1 MNNEN
6 LNPADTLNEIKDM
19 MERSSKF
26 ISLSGLSGIIIGILA
41 IVTVSGY
48 CQIYG
53 INPFNLDYEVLR
65 SLPTEH
71 YRNALLAAAVLFAVS
86 VTIACILA
94 INKARRMNQQV
105 WGMASKKLF
114 VNMFVPLSVGA
125 VFCLVVFQKYPDL
138 VLPLSLVFYGM
149 SLFNASKYTHEAIRS
164 MGMAEM
170 LLGLLCLLFMKY
182 HIVFWTVGFG
192 LLHVVYGT
200 FMYVRNEQH

>member
-1 MNNEN
+1 M
-6 LNPADTLNEIKDM
+6 NPADTLNEIKDM

-53 INPFNLDYEVLR
+53 INPFNIDYEALK
-65 SLPTEH
+65 SLPDDH
-71 YRNALLAAAVLFAVS
+71 YRHALQAAMALLVVS
-86 VTIACILA
+86 VAIACSLTISR
-94 INKARRMNQQV
+94 ARRLNLQV
-105 WGMASKKLF
+105 WGMASKKLL
-114 VNMFVPLSVGA
+114 VNMFVPLCVGT
-125 VFCLVVFQKYPDL
+125 VFCLVIFAKYPDL

-149 SLFNASKYTHEAIRS
+149 SLFNASKYTHDAIRS

-170 LLGLLCLLFMKY
+170 LLGLLCLVFMKY

-192 LLHVVYGT
+192 LLHVAYGT
-200 FMYVRNEQH
+200 YMYVRNEQH

>member
-48 CQIYG
+48 CQLYG
-53 INPFNLDYEVLR
+53 INPFDLDYEQLK
-65 SLPTEH
+65 SLPLQH
-71 YRNALLAAAVLFAVS
+71 YRHALLAAMVLFVVS
-86 VTIACILA
+86 VAIASMLTISR
-94 INKARRMNQQV
+94 ARRMNLQV
-105 WGMASKKLF
+105 WGMASKRLL
-114 VNMFVPLSVGA
+114 VNMFVPLSVGTL
-125 VFCLVVFQKYPDL
+125 FCLVIFQKYPDL

-149 SLFNASKYTHEAIRS
+149 ALFNASKYTHDAIRS

-182 HIVFWTVGFG
+182 HIVFWTIGFG

-200 FMYVRNEQH
+200 YMYVKNEQH